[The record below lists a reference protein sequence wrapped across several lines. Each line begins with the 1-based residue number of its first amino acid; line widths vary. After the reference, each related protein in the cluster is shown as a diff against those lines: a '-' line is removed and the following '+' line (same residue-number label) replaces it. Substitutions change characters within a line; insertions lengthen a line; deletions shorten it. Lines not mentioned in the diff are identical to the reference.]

1 MTKSSMAL
9 LFAADM
15 LSVAGGSARAGQ
27 QMTVTAKSPHVE
39 RVSYFPANLANEQ
52 GVRDLRRRVRLAA
65 YRVCAP
71 DAPTLLETYNEQ
83 HCIKTTA
90 EDAFIQVDDAIARQR
105 SGQQVAMNSVS
116 VRAR

>member
-9 LFAADM
+9 LFAAGM
-15 LSVAGGSARAGQ
+15 LSVAGGPARADQ
-27 QMTVTAKSPHVE
+27 QMTVTATSPYVE
-39 RVSYFPANLANEQ
+39 RVSYLPANLANEQ
-52 GVRDLRRRVRLAA
+52 GVRDLRRRVRFAA

-71 DAPTLLETYNEQ
+71 DAQLLETYNEQ
-83 HCIKTTA
+83 HCIKTTV
-90 EDAFIQVDDAIARQR
+90 EDAFVQVDDAIARQR